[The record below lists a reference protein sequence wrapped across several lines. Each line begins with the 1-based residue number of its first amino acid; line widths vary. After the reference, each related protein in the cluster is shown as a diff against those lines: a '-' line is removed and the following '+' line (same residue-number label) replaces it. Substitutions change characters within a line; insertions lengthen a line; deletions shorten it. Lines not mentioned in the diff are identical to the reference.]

1 MIMAH
6 ITLDYSLTIDKR
18 ENETSTR
25 YNDKIWKIYDM
36 FTDISH
42 IFSQPLEIYPTIV
55 NIMINKINFTT
66 NQPSSYKRY
75 LK

>member
-1 MIMAH
+1 MAH
-6 ITLDYSLTIDKR
+6 ITLDYSLKIDKR

-25 YNDKIWKIYDM
+25 YNDKIWKIYYM
-36 FTDISH
+36 FTDTSY

-55 NIMINKINFTT
+55 NIIINKINFTT
-66 NQPSSYKRY
+66 NQPSPYKRY